1 MIGLAIICR
10 TLVVLKKLFEAEWGT
25 WREMGREKT
34 SRPPF
39 PFTLHSERTVEGFF
53 ILRTV

>member
-34 SRPPF
+34 RRPPF
-39 PFTLHSERTVEGFF
+39 PFTLHSEHTVEGFF